1 MSAPGVNQAP
11 AINIRQVLAAGTSEA
26 VKSWLDAVEDVV
38 ERARQLAKL
47 SSSDWHRLGELLDS
61 ETGPDVID
69 SMDADLAADAL
80 ETMAVPKA
88 ATVIDALDSDHATRI
103 LRQMDDHRRDK
114 LLTALPSIRA
124 DALRG
129 LLSWPAESAAA
140 HMLPETLT
148 VAPTMTAGDAI
159 AAVREHASHLRSDS
173 RSGAYIYVTGPGKLL
188 LGVVPFRTLMLAQA
202 DSVVADLMEPEMLTV
217 SPLTD
222 KEQAAQTLID
232 HRLIAL
238 PVVDDDGRLLGI
250 LTEDDA
256 AGIAEEEATEDA
268 ERQGGSAPLEVPY
281 RRASPFLL
289 WRKRI
294 VWLLVL
300 FVAEAYTGTVLRAFE
315 HELETVVALAFFIP
329 LLIGTGGN
337 TGTQITTTLVRAM
350 ATSQLRLRDVPAIVV
365 KELSTGVLIG
375 VVMGLAAV
383 IRAWTLGVG
392 PQVTLTVSLSVV
404 AIVLW
409 SSFVAS
415 MLPPLLQ
422 KMRVDPAVVS
432 APMISTIV
440 DGTGLIIYFMI
451 ARMTLP
457 ELAGF
462 NFGDTFV

>member
-1 MSAPGVNQAP
+1 MSATGVNQAL
-11 AINIRQVLAAGTSEA
+11 AIDIRQVLTAGTSEA
-26 VKSWLDAVEDVV
+26 VESWLGVVEDPV

-61 ETGPDVID
+61 ETGPDVIE
-69 SMDADLAADAL
+69 SIDADVAAGAIQA
-80 ETMAVPKA
+80 MAVPKA
-88 ATVIDALDSDHATRI
+88 AMVIDTLDSDHATKI
-103 LRQMDDHRRDK
+103 LRQVDDRGRDK
-114 LLTALPSIRA
+114 LLTALPPTRA
-124 DALRG
+124 DVLRA
-129 LLSWPAESAAA
+129 LLSWAAGSAAA

-148 VAPTMTAGDAI
+148 VAPTMTASDAI

-173 RSGAYIYVTGPGKLL
+173 RTAAYIYVTGPGEHL
-188 LGVVPFRTLMLAQA
+188 LGVVSFRKLMLSPA
-202 DSVVADLMEPEMLTV
+202 DSVVADLMDPDLVTV

-222 KEQAAQTLID
+222 EEQAAQTLID

-250 LTEDDA
+250 VTADGA

-268 ERQGGSAPLEVPY
+268 ERQGGSAPLETSY
-281 RRASPFLL
+281 LRASPFLL

-300 FVAEAYTGTVLRAFE
+300 FIAEAYTGTVLRAFE
-315 HELETVVALAFFIP
+315 HELEAVVALAFFIP

-350 ATSQLRLRDVPAIVV
+350 ATRQIRLRDLPAILV

-415 MLPPLLQ
+415 ILPPLL
-422 KMRVDPAVVS
+422 KKIRFDPAVVS
-432 APMISTIV
+432 APMIATIV

-451 ARMTLP
+451 ACMTLP

-462 NFGDTFV
+462 NFGDTVA